1 MYIYSEDSISVTTNE
16 IQFSINVVRVK
27 RMKRIKIPKMN
38 KDLIETI

>member
-16 IQFSINVVRVK
+16 MQFSINVVRVK
-27 RMKRIKIPKMN
+27 RVKRIKIPKMN